1 MPTLKIISQYGNS
14 EILWCIVS
22 IKLKRTLNVEQ
33 FGGEEN
39 EIKWCEIPD
48 QLIKIWPILGQ
59 KREVLKENYYA
70 KNSSQNY
77 EEACKK

>member
-39 EIKWCEIPD
+39 EIK
-48 QLIKIWPILGQ
+48 
-59 KREVLKENYYA
+59 
-70 KNSSQNY
+70 
-77 EEACKK
+77 